1 MMSRF
6 LIWENSYVEGFCVLT
21 GLKGF
26 NQPWLLAKGVALAN
40 NWPSDATFSMSPD
53 YPTDMKLSDQ
63 VFGGSYRVVSI
74 RLKEALSSIDESS
87 NIEFLPVS
95 ILNHKGR
102 LASKD
107 YFIMN
112 PLDSIDCI
120 NQDESGVIWNKIDTS
135 MISSCEKLVLKED
148 AIPEGSVMFREKFM
162 RNTILIRRDIA
173 DKLLSTEMSGLFFLE
188 PSQYT
193 G

>member
-120 NQDESGVIWNKIDTS
+120 NQDESFDP
-135 MISSCEKLVLKED
+135 SCGED
-148 AIPEGSVMFREKFM
+148 LDVVSGRNWAVAVMKGHVTITPLCQTITQAIHDGSIKAIGQFRENYT
-162 RNTILIRRDIA
+162 NTARSA
-173 DKLLSTEMSGLFFLE
+173 SS
-188 PSQYT
+188 
-193 G
+193 